1 MAKVG
6 DFVEITANTNE
17 HGFNIGEVVV
27 VVDWEEFEQ
36 EEQGLECVSVNGG
49 EHWFVRHT
57 DYRITDH
64 PSEYDRLRTA
74 LDEANRT
81 IAELEKRARESYA
94 DGYQQGRFDEDMA
107 WLYEG
112 KRDKTIAELRESRQ
126 VIYDRAI
133 QHENTIAKK
142 DAEIERLREAL
153 EALDRRGGLGYEW
166 HYMISQALAGIEAGS
181 GADKGEGDV

>member
-1 MAKVG
+1 MTDAELRRFIDDNDGLGPAMAHKLM
-6 DFVEITANTNE
+6 DK
-17 HGFNIGEVVV
+17 
-27 VVDWEEFEQ
+27 
-36 EEQGLECVSVNGG
+36 
-49 EHWFVRHT
+49 
-57 DYRITDH
+57 
-64 PSEYDRLRTA
+64 

-181 GADKGEGDV
+181 GADKGEG